1 MLCLIYLGANLRN
14 GVVLCGRKFFWLRP
28 LLVSWLVPPF
38 PFKRPRQMPLGVAAI
53 RPPRQGTPAITRRV
67 GRSSAGARV
76 NGSCTELP
84 IGVALRR
91 RPNHSKWQGGSA
103 ARAGPLSF
111 SLSPRSFLP
120 HCFKVLEQF
129 KKAPVGLALRSWIW
143 TGGAL
148 TRCWPSRLKSKETPA
163 DCESSPYFL

>member
-14 GVVLCGRKFFWLRP
+14 GISLCGRKFFWLRL

-76 NGSCTELP
+76 NGSCIKP

-91 RPNHSKWQGGSA
+91 RPN
-103 ARAGPLSF
+103 LS
-111 SLSPRSFLP
+111 
-120 HCFKVLEQF
+120 
-129 KKAPVGLALRSWIW
+129 KKAGDPRPARVPFHLASH
-143 TGGAL
+143 GAAVSHCPL
-148 TRCWPSRLKSKETPA
+148 C
-163 DCESSPYFL
+163 